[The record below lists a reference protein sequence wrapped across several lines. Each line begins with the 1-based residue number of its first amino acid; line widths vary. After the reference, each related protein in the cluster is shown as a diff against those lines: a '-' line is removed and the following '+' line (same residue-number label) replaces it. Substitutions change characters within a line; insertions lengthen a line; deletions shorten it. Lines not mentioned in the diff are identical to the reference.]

1 MITHHFCPIP
11 FIRIE
16 SLCLVHAQ
24 GMGFVKTQTTEGGA
38 SWKPSEELPTT
49 DENVIVDAVGNII
62 NKVTIS

>member
-1 MITHHFCPIP
+1 
-11 FIRIE
+11 
-16 SLCLVHAQ
+16 
-24 GMGFVKTQTTEGGA
+24 MGFVKTQTTEGGA